1 MRETLLLTTILK
13 SKSHNQKSFVFC
25 AALPDADHQVTEA
38 TFQGITQRSLCGCP
52 CLNNPSVIDKLNA
65 GLKKAGIMK
74 ELIDCVDETGQK
86 S

>member
-25 AALPDADHQVTEA
+25 AALPDADHQVPEA
-38 TFQGITQRSLCGCP
+38 MFQGITQQSLCGCQ

-74 ELIDCVDETGQK
+74 QLIDSMDKTGQR